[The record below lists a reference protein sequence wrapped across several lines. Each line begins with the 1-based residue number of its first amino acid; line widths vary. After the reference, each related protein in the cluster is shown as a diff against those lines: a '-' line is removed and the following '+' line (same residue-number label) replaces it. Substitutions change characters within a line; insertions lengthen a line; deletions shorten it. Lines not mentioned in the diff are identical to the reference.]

1 MTGYDPNASL
11 LPSSGGTIQAMSGG
25 GTGVPPTLANGTT
38 YNQNA
43 TLLPND
49 PPSAGAVITPY
60 RGGADGGDG
69 PKPAAVS
76 SSYGRITPA
85 PAESTPVSVSK
96 SAPTLAPA
104 VLTPTPTSEPTSAP
118 APVTLNGT
126 PLGEVSLA
134 MTPGP
139 GPMPVNPMVTV
150 VQTEPAITITPPT
163 EQAKEKPAEDKKT
176 LVLFGITMEL
186 ENPKRKNN
194 TEDFT
199 KNQKKVLADLGLD
212 GPGVSFKQKR
222 DILQTIYDEKCRT
235 EQSLMMLQNCEPIRQ
250 IVQTLALQLLE
261 TLQPA
266 DMAAISVSEQD
277 KPVVTFTKDEAKKTT
292 TVSITFGPGQLQ
304 QLSAER
310 PKNKGKNKNASKP
323 KNKVQ
328 EKEQEQEQEPKKAE
342 EPAPSPAKQLQ
353 NAQTATEGPSPA
365 AEEKKEDAK
374 SETGLV
380 AAIEASTDSTST
392 DATQTES
399 SIAQPSTAMS
409 LAAEPSPDTKG
420 GDVVTQIG
428 IQNPAK
434 VNCYC
439 VSVAQMLFSLPE
451 VRDAV
456 ESYECTIE
464 KEKLTEE
471 AVSKI
476 TVEDVRKQVS
486 QSGRESVDPMFLC
499 VLKQL
504 FRALQARVT
513 SLANPVS
520 LDTAGAHG
528 LSDIYTQYLMKVYV
542 VTKEESIT
550 QQQDAAEYLNMI
562 VEIFHANE
570 HFQEVAEMFRY
581 RVDTEIRCGD
591 QTELAGPPKE
601 QVSDPPMELK
611 MPGYIDA
618 PNVNKPTKNVVPL
631 GGLIHFS
638 ERADERTNL
647 KRCADGKGTKRD
659 TYHITD
665 ENKYLVFYTNR
676 FEFDEKTQ
684 KRVHRE
690 DLTLQAEP
698 HLVVDNTSY
707 HIHGAVLYGSHGT
720 TGGHYVYLRVNDA
733 GADDADNADKLP
745 AILYN
750 NEKVSDNKGDWTI
763 ASKSFLLVYR
773 RQPEGHVSKA
783 VKVAPEVVEK
793 EGQEVET
800 EAVEGAEEGAEVGA
814 KEGQEVE
821 TEAVE
826 GTVVEPEPI
835 SGLQPIPQGAAQGE
849 ATSTASATGI
859 LSQAR
864 SSSNISPSNDPN
876 NPNNQNEP
884 AAKKQKTEGGIRTLK
899 TKLKKVQRTLQNRP
913 STAGG
918 KKTQK
923 HAKAKKNLS
932 RKKKARRAKK

>member
-1 MTGYDPNASL
+1 
-11 LPSSGGTIQAMSGG
+11 
-25 GTGVPPTLANGTT
+25 
-38 YNQNA
+38 
-43 TLLPND
+43 
-49 PPSAGAVITPY
+49 
-60 RGGADGGDG
+60 
-69 PKPAAVS
+69 
-76 SSYGRITPA
+76 
-85 PAESTPVSVSK
+85 
-96 SAPTLAPA
+96 
-104 VLTPTPTSEPTSAP
+104 
-118 APVTLNGT
+118 
-126 PLGEVSLA
+126 
-134 MTPGP
+134 
-139 GPMPVNPMVTV
+139 
-150 VQTEPAITITPPT
+150 
-163 EQAKEKPAEDKKT
+163 
-176 LVLFGITMEL
+176 
-186 ENPKRKNN
+186 
-194 TEDFT
+194 
-199 KNQKKVLADLGLD
+199 
-212 GPGVSFKQKR
+212 
-222 DILQTIYDEKCRT
+222 
-235 EQSLMMLQNCEPIRQ
+235 
-250 IVQTLALQLLE
+250 
-261 TLQPA
+261 
-266 DMAAISVSEQD
+266 
-277 KPVVTFTKDEAKKTT
+277 
-292 TVSITFGPGQLQ
+292 
-304 QLSAER
+304 
-310 PKNKGKNKNASKP
+310 
-323 KNKVQ
+323 
-328 EKEQEQEQEPKKAE
+328 
-342 EPAPSPAKQLQ
+342 
-353 NAQTATEGPSPA
+353 
-365 AEEKKEDAK
+365 
-374 SETGLV
+374 
-380 AAIEASTDSTST
+380 
-392 DATQTES
+392 
-399 SIAQPSTAMS
+399 
-409 LAAEPSPDTKG
+409 
-420 GDVVTQIG
+420 
-428 IQNPAK
+428 
-434 VNCYC
+434 
-439 VSVAQMLFSLPE
+439 
-451 VRDAV
+451 
-456 ESYECTIE
+456 
-464 KEKLTEE
+464 
-471 AVSKI
+471 
-476 TVEDVRKQVS
+476 
-486 QSGRESVDPMFLC
+486 
-499 VLKQL
+499 
-504 FRALQARVT
+504 
-513 SLANPVS
+513 
-520 LDTAGAHG
+520 
-528 LSDIYTQYLMKVYV
+528 MKVYV

-783 VKVAPEVVEK
+783 VKVAPEVVE
-793 EGQEVET
+793 E
-800 EAVEGAEEGAEVGA
+800 AEVGA

-821 TEAVE
+821 TKVVGNAEVEADGVEEKEEAQEVETGVGTAVE
-826 GTVVEPEPI
+826 SVNG
-835 SGLQPIPQGAAQGE
+835 SQPPSQGDTDEETAIEDFQGNTDST
-849 ATSTASATGI
+849 ALPTGIRQRHVQSRGVSDGQTTTSTTNK
-859 LSQAR
+859 L
-864 SSSNISPSNDPN
+864 
-876 NPNNQNEP
+876 
-884 AAKKQKTEGGIRTLK
+884 KTEGGIRTLK

>member
-1 MTGYDPNASL
+1 M
-11 LPSSGGTIQAMSGG
+11 I
-25 GTGVPPTLANGTT
+25 
-38 YNQNA
+38 
-43 TLLPND
+43 
-49 PPSAGAVITPY
+49 
-60 RGGADGGDG
+60 
-69 PKPAAVS
+69 
-76 SSYGRITPA
+76 
-85 PAESTPVSVSK
+85 
-96 SAPTLAPA
+96 
-104 VLTPTPTSEPTSAP
+104 
-118 APVTLNGT
+118 
-126 PLGEVSLA
+126 
-134 MTPGP
+134 
-139 GPMPVNPMVTV
+139 TV
-150 VQTEPAITITPPT
+150 VQTEPAITLTPPT

-199 KNQKKVLADLGLD
+199 ENQKKVLADLGLD

-277 KPVVTFTKDEAKKTT
+277 KPVVTYTKDEAKKTT

-310 PKNKGKNKNASKP
+310 PKNNKNASKP
-323 KNKVQ
+323 KNKAQ
-328 EKEQEQEQEPKKAE
+328 EKGQGPKKAE
-342 EPAPSPAKQLQ
+342 EPAPSPAASPTKQQ
-353 NAQTATEGPSPA
+353 KNAATATE
-365 AEEKKEDAK
+365 EQKEDAE
-374 SETGLV
+374 SVSGLV
-380 AAIEASTDSTST
+380 AASVASTVSESA

-428 IQNPAK
+428 IKNPAK

-439 VSVAQMLFSLPE
+439 VSVVQMLFSLPE

-456 ESYECTIE
+456 ESYECTTI
-464 KEKLTEE
+464 KEDDLTEE
-471 AVSKI
+471 AVGKI
-476 TVEDVRKQVS
+476 TTAKVLDQVTK
-486 QSGRESVDPMFLC
+486 SGRESVDPMFLC
-499 VLKQL
+499 VLQQL
-504 FRALQARVT
+504 FRSLQAKVT
-513 SLANPVS
+513 SLTNPVS
-520 LDTAGAHG
+520 LDTEGTYG
-528 LSDIYTQYLMKVYV
+528 LSDVYTQYLMKVYV
-542 VTKEESIT
+542 ATEEKSINQEQVEKSIT
-550 QQQDAAEYLNMI
+550 QQQDAAAYLNMI

-570 HFQEVAEMFRY
+570 HFQEVAKMFQY
-581 RVDTEIRCGD
+581 RVDTETRCGD
-591 QTELAGPPKE
+591 QTKMAGPPKE
-601 QVSDPPMELK
+601 KVSDPPIQLYMSE
-611 MPGYIDA
+611 YIAA
-618 PNVNKPTKNVVPL
+618 PSFNKTEPNNVSLEK
-631 GGLIHFS
+631 LIHFS
-638 ERADERTNL
+638 ERADERTKLTN
-647 KRCADGKGTKRD
+647 CGDGKGTKRV

-676 FEFDEKTQ
+676 FEFDKLTQ

-690 DLTLQAEP
+690 DLKLQAQP

-733 GADDADNADKLP
+733 GADDTDNADNADKLP

-800 EAVEGAEEGAEVGA
+800 EVVGKAEVEAEVGA

-826 GTVVEPEPI
+826 EKEEGIAVELEPI
-835 SGLQPIPQGAAQGE
+835 SGLQPIPQVAAQGK
-849 ATSTASATGI
+849 ATSTASPSGI

-884 AAKKQKTEGGIRTLK
+884 AAKKQRTKGGIHTLK

-913 STAGG
+913 STTGG

-923 HAKAKKNLS
+923 HAKAKKCLS